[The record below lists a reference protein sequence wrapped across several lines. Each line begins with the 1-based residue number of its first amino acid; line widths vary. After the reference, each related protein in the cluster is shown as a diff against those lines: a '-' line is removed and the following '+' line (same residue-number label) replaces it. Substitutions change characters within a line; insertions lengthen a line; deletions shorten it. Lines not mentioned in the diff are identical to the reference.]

1 MASRVCLARCDK
13 GVLDDMFVCGKV
25 RRFKLESSQLSRN
38 RLHCLFWIYGVS
50 NVIQE
55 VR

>member
-1 MASRVCLARCDK
+1 MVNKACLVKCNK
-13 GVLDDMFVCGKV
+13 GVLDAIFVCGKV